1 MVAAGILKRRGAHAD
16 VYDLAAKIVEHEDIA
31 DVVAPFGDEEN
42 AREHILNERLRA
54 EADDERH
61 NADACERGRH
71 VHAERAQPEEDR
83 EQHGRIGEN
92 APRERAYGPRA
103 RLLRLL

>member
-1 MVAAGILKRRGAHAD
+1 MMKM
-16 VYDLAAKIVEHEDIA
+16 
-31 DVVAPFGDEEN
+31 
-42 AREHILNERLRA
+42 RLRA
-54 EADDERH
+54 EADDERY
-61 NADACERGRH
+61 NADACERGRY

-103 RLLRLL
+103 RLLRQL